1 MMESNIEKE
10 KPIYIDQSILDLSE
24 ILIYELHHE

>member
-1 MMESNIEKE
+1 MIESNIEKE
-10 KPIYIDQSILDLSE
+10 KPVYIDQSILDLSE